1 VKFKVLQYATVFLGV
16 VSSSKSCLHTP
27 KSTYIY
33 FYLPFSVCTAL
44 VVLSD
49 FVQRVK
55 LNKSIYDMS
64 GMPHLPSTT
73 LIEIVGIN
81 EGGRGRSSDEHDV
94 CGSAVLHIDCFVR
107 LRAIQILNGMC

>member
-1 VKFKVLQYATVFLGV
+1 
-16 VSSSKSCLHTP
+16 
-27 KSTYIY
+27 
-33 FYLPFSVCTAL
+33 
-44 VVLSD
+44 
-49 FVQRVK
+49 
-55 LNKSIYDMS
+55 MS

-81 EGGRGRSSDEHDV
+81 EGGRGRSCDEHDV